1 VAEPSPRSLAEAITS
16 LLEDPA
22 KRGLMAEAAQQA
34 ASQYD
39 WAVIAQ
45 KSLGIYEAVR
55 RC

>member
-1 VAEPSPRSLAEAITS
+1 
-16 LLEDPA
+16 
-22 KRGLMAEAAQQA
+22 MAEAAQQA

-45 KSLGIYEAVR
+45 ETMTVYEAVR